1 MSDDLYSKNY
11 PWAWSY
17 DPEIPLNFDDL
28 YTHYRKWATQ
38 LIFELIKFDDLPE
51 TVSETFLKMV
61 LFLNGKVTFFKTVD
75 GELLALYGAPS
86 EIKDV
91 YYIPTGIIVNNPYF
105 KTPKSY
111 DLTRSV
117 DCVVVYCTE
126 PDKYTGGRNGG
137 LYMLIHKIATML
149 ADNDISINVAQKNT
163 RLTNIIAADDT
174 TTKKSVDFAMAQM
187 YAGKP
192 TVCVQSTLVNTMQ
205 AVPISSTPNN
215 QYLIQLVELRQY
227 ILSQFY
233 AQLGIYVHDN
243 MKKERLITDEITD
256 GDDMAYLNIE
266 NIFECVKQGIT
277 EVNTMFNT
285 DIKVTLNPLLVP
297 DDPAPPAPASDAD
310 QDNIA
315 ADQSDDSEPETEPD
329 DQDDSTPAAE
339 TDPAPA
345 AEPAEPEPPEVDIDI
360 TVNAGDAQ
368 SDDSEPETEPDDQD
382 DSTPAEPEPPEVD
395 IDITVNAGD
404 GQSDDSSE
412 PDDMTKKYADVLASA
427 NYKTYQEYKK
437 KTPEKSGAED

>member
-1 MSDDLYSKNY
+1 MSDDLHNKNY
-11 PWAWSY
+11 PWTWSY

-28 YTHYRKWATQ
+28 YTHYRKWATY

-61 LFLNGKVTFFKTVD
+61 LFFNGKVTFFKTVD

-111 DLTRSV
+111 DLTRGV

-192 TVCVQSTLVNTMQ
+192 TVCVQSTLVNTLQ

-215 QYLIQLVELRQY
+215 QYLLQLVELRQY

-233 AQLGIYVHDN
+233 ASLGIYVHDN

-266 NIFECVKQGIT
+266 NIFECIKQGIT
-277 EVNTMFNT
+277 EVNAMFGT
-285 DIKVTLNPLLVP
+285 DIKVSLNPLLVP
-297 DDPAPPAPASDAD
+297 DDPATPAPASDAD
-310 QDNIA
+310 QDNTGN
-315 ADQSDDSEPETEPD
+315 D
-329 DQDDSTPAAE
+329 
-339 TDPAPA
+339 
-345 AEPAEPEPPEVDIDI
+345 
-360 TVNAGDAQ
+360 
-368 SDDSEPETEPDDQD
+368 
-382 DSTPAEPEPPEVD
+382 
-395 IDITVNAGD
+395 
-404 GQSDDSSE
+404 QSDDSSE
-412 PDDMTKKYADVLASA
+412 PETDPEPPEEDTKK
-427 NYKTYQEYKK
+427 
-437 KTPEKSGAED
+437 

>member
-1 MSDDLYSKNY
+1 MSDELYIKNY
-11 PWAWSY
+11 PWVWSY
-17 DPEIPLNFDDL
+17 DPEIPLKFDDL
-28 YTHYRKWATQ
+28 YIHYRKWAEQ
-38 LIFELIKFDDLPE
+38 LVFELIKLDDLPK
-51 TVSETFLKMV
+51 TINETFLKMV
-61 LFLNGKVTFFKTVD
+61 LFLNGKVTFFETVD
-75 GELLALYGAPS
+75 NELLALYGAPS

-111 DLTRSV
+111 ELTRGV

-192 TVCVQSTLVNTMQ
+192 TVCVQSTLVNTLQ
-205 AVPISSTPNN
+205 AVPISTNTSNS

-266 NIFECVKQGIT
+266 NIFECIKQGIT
-277 EVNTMFNT
+277 EVNAMFGT
-285 DIKVTLNPLLVP
+285 DIKVSLNPLLVP

-310 QDNIA
+310 QDNTGD
-315 ADQSDDSEPETEPD
+315 DQSDDSSEPETEPDDQD

-339 TDPAPA
+339 TDP
-345 AEPAEPEPPEVDIDI
+345 EPEEPPAIDID
-360 TVNAGDAQ
+360 VSVSVGDAA
-368 SDDSEPETEPDDQD
+368 DD
-382 DSTPAEPEPPEVD
+382 
-395 IDITVNAGD
+395 
-404 GQSDDSSE
+404 QSDDSSEPETE

-437 KTPEKSGAED
+437 KTPEKSGAQD

>member
-1 MSDDLYSKNY
+1 MSDELNSKNY
-11 PWAWSY
+11 PWVWSY

-28 YTHYRKWATQ
+28 YIHYRKWAQQ
-38 LIFELIKFDDLPE
+38 LIFELIKFNDLPE
-51 TVSETFLKMV
+51 TINETFLKMTV
-61 LFLNGKVTFFKTVD
+61 FLNGKSTFFKTVD
-75 GELLALYGAPS
+75 NELLALYGAPS

-91 YYIPTGIIVNNPYF
+91 YYIPTGMIVNNPYF

-111 DLTRSV
+111 NLTRGV

-126 PDKYTGGRNGG
+126 LDKYTGGRNGG

-192 TVCVQSTLVNTMQ
+192 TVCVQSTLINTLQ
-205 AVPISSTPNN
+205 AVPISTNTSNN

-233 AQLGIYVHDN
+233 AALGIYVHDN

-266 NIFECVKQGIT
+266 NIFKCIKQGIT
-277 EVNTMFNT
+277 EVNAMFGT
-285 DIKVTLNPLLVP
+285 DIKVSLNPLLVP
-297 DDPAPPAPASDAD
+297 EEPTTAE
-310 QDNIA
+310 A
-315 ADQSDDSEPETEPD
+315 A
-329 DQDDSTPAAE
+329 
-339 TDPAPA
+339 
-345 AEPAEPEPPEVDIDI
+345 
-360 TVNAGDAQ
+360 DAQ
-368 SDDSEPETEPDDQD
+368 SDDSSGEP
-382 DSTPAEPEPPEVD
+382 
-395 IDITVNAGD
+395 
-404 GQSDDSSE
+404 E
-412 PDDMTKKYADVLASA
+412 PDDMAAGDDPPSEEENKND
-427 NYKTYQEYKK
+427 
-437 KTPEKSGAED
+437 